1 MPLQTRTQAKS
12 RQAVMAEVL
21 TDLTNNSPVQ
31 RRIRNNDFDNPP
43 GFSAP
48 TDNWLNTLKSTR
60 TRGGD
65 EILAIR
71 VQTKLDAGWVSDVA
85 DRFEVR
91 LVAQDLKGKE
101 VTWPCGTV
109 TEVP

>member
-1 MPLQTRTQAKS
+1 
-12 RQAVMAEVL
+12 MAEVL
-21 TDLTNNSPVQ
+21 ADFAKNSPGT
-31 RRIRNNDFDNPP
+31 RAIRNNDFDNPP
-43 GFSAP
+43 GFTPP

-65 EILAIR
+65 EMLAIR
-71 VQTKLDAGWVSDVA
+71 VQTKVDDDYVSDVA

-101 VTWPCGTV
+101 VTWSCGTV